1 VILPPLVFPVLP
13 NVMDWSMKYVCTFS
27 LAPSMINN
35 NPINRLF
42 HYDPTFSEVVVLL
55 KSDLDVQQTKPQI
68 SLS

>member
-1 VILPPLVFPVLP
+1 MLPPLVFSVSP

-27 LAPSMINN
+27 VAPSMINDST
-35 NPINRLF
+35 INRLF